1 MTQKLWLI
9 VAMLFSFPSHHVA
22 WGTTDEQTAVER
34 RERSECMQEYADK
47 QLVRPSPKER
57 VALIK
62 LLEQKPRPK
71 TFIDPDIK
79 YLRSLLEKAVWT
91 GAERRI
97 LREIWQEVTGQT
109 LDIQPSAASDG
120 K

>member
-1 MTQKLWLI
+1 MNLI
-9 VAMLFSFPSHHVA
+9 LGFVIILLLLSPAHTMRGLA
-22 WGTTDEQTAVER
+22 EER
-34 RERSECMQEYADK
+34 ETIDGCERMMDYADRK
-47 QLVRPSPKER
+47 LIRPSPKER

-71 TFIDPDIK
+71 TLIDADVK
-79 YLRSLLEKAVWT
+79 YLRALLDKAVWT

-109 LDIQPSAASDG
+109 LDLQRPESSEG